1 VTQVDFYILQS
12 ASENERLR
20 LACRVAEKAVR
31 EQWRVLLYSA
41 SQHEATKL
49 DELLWTFSQGS
60 FVPHRVISA
69 SRPEAVPEPVMIGFG
84 DIAYQTEWRLVINLA
99 DEVPDFFE
107 RCERIA
113 EIVDSDPTRREQ
125 GRARYR
131 SYRDRGYDPKT
142 HTM

>member
-1 VTQVDFYILQS
+1 VTQVDFYILPS

-20 LACRVAEKAVR
+20 FACRIAEKAMR
-31 EQWRVLLYSA
+31 EQFRVLLYSA

-60 FVPHRVISA
+60 FVPHRVLTA
-69 SRPEAVPEPVMIGFG
+69 SRAEAEAEPVVIGFG
-84 DIAYQTEWRLVINLA
+84 DIAYRPEWQLVINLA
-99 DEVPDFFE
+99 DEVPGFFE
-107 RCERIA
+107 HCERIA
-113 EIVDSDPTRREQ
+113 EIVDADPARREQ
-125 GRARYR
+125 GRARFR